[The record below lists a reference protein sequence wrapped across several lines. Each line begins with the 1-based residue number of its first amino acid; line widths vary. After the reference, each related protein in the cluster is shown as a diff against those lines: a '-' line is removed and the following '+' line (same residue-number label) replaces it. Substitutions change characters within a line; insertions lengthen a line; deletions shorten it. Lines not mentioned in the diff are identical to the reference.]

1 MKKKNSSQEKDFP
14 EVYGT
19 TVLVE
24 IYLLLKLTKKVKWPS
39 AEKQKE
45 TIVKRGWEGTQKF
58 LWSLD
63 CWG

>member
-1 MKKKNSSQEKDFP
+1 MKKKNSSQEKGFP

-39 AEKQKE
+39 VEKQKE

-63 CWG
+63 CCG